1 MFEFLK
7 ILKVTIAFSLEKS
20 FLTEYRNLRLFYK
33 NESTDNVLFQSLWKN
48 LQKIHNIVL
57 LTFMRIDP
65 FFTKKRKQLSGRI
78 ASCSQYP
85 L

>member
-7 ILKVTIAFSLEKS
+7 ILKVTIAFSLEKRL
-20 FLTEYRNLRLFYK
+20 LTEYRNLRLFYK
-33 NESTDNVLFQSLWKN
+33 NESTDNVLFQSLKN
-48 LQKIHNIVL
+48 LQKSHNIFL

-78 ASCSQYP
+78 ASYSQYP